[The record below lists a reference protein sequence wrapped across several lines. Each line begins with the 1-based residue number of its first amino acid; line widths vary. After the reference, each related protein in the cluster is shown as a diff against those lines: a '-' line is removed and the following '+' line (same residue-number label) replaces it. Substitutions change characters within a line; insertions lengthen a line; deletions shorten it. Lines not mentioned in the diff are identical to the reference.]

1 MTRGSSRLL
10 GFVAQAAVLAA
21 SMAFVAQRA
30 SPPAGAQPSIISFTN
45 TPLLQ
50 PNGDSEPAVTIGSD
64 GTMVLSALSWQL
76 FQTNIWKGPFGA
88 TPAFPGGIDTHINNG
103 VGGRDAAVDLGPAGT
118 PPAPTL
124 MFFFNPK
131 SQ

>member
-88 TPAFPGGIDTHINNG
+88 TPAFQGGIDTQINNG
-103 VGGRDAAVDLGPAGT
+103 VGGGGAAVDLSPPGPH
-118 PPAPTL
+118 PPTRVIL
-124 MFFFNPK
+124 SFNPPTH
-131 SQ
+131 